1 MNITIKIIPDAGSN
15 SLTFS
20 KNFRIFSIP
29 DPVKGIT
36 SITDILE
43 DIESTS
49 PGVIDLANLKR
60 HFRYSTN
67 NIDWSL
73 WYQFTPVSIDPNGLN
88 VITDID
94 LDPDLEIYVQI
105 KYEYDDGSFE
115 ELASPLIINEIKIRA
130 LKNDPGLPS
139 VITPPVFCTD
149 EKCPALIFEREAA
162 FRPYQVDSAIGIYKE
177 LSFHTNKIFGH
188 EVVYFRTVPESD
200 SGDYIF
206 KEWTLYKNVDRK
218 CIKILVPDNNFP
230 DNKPTFSEFGIDFE
244 VPFEVHIDHKYF
256 QTIFGNES
264 EPRKR
269 DFLYFPLIN
278 RMFEIQGSYLHRGF
292 MMTPSFWKIQ
302 LYKFNPNIDML
313 MKDADRQYMD
323 NIITS
328 AEELFAEEVKD
339 DIEDATMPEQYET
352 ISKKYDITRGS
363 IHPDLMI
370 KNIKFNFN
378 YAPLMENYYDLSGIE
393 ASTNNYFLTSD
404 SPLLSTSQELIET
417 AGTVDDKKTFQVIRA
432 YQDSDIFI
440 TWQNNALMT
449 NDKNVLGINV
459 KYLRVRGPFDTIPD
473 HIGQSESGRYLQLE
487 AYKDLS
493 FSTQRN
499 IMIGQ
504 VDGKDATTLKLRET
518 SIVYNRKPEFGLS
531 GSYIDN
537 LSFTCLFNIPS
548 DAEIV
553 SMIKGYDNES
563 ESGLYI
569 YAQFNKYFG
578 SSNEGDL
585 ILNVKINNIEKT
597 YTITNFKSGNWYGTV
612 VSVSNEFKQIGIYL
626 YDIIEDVSDLSNHSD
641 FKKVFENISSMEPQS
656 FNIDQPYNIPTSKL
670 KIANLRLFKTMI
682 KEEQHDFILSQQ
694 FVKDESML
702 LLIDN
707 CRPQIKVP
715 FITRNR

>member
-1 MNITIKIIPDAGSN
+1 MNATIKIIPEAGSN
-15 SLTFS
+15 NLTFS

-29 DPVKGIT
+29 DPIKGII
-36 SITDILE
+36 SIVDILE
-43 DIESTS
+43 DIETVS
-49 PGVIDLANLKR
+49 PNALDLTNLGR
-60 HFRYSTN
+60 YFRYSTN

-73 WYQFTPVSIDPNGLN
+73 WYRFTPIDIDPTGLDI
-88 VITDID
+88 ITDIE
-94 LDPDLEIYVQI
+94 LDPANLVYIQI
-105 KYEYDDGSFE
+105 KYEYDDGTFE
-115 ELASPLIINEIKIRA
+115 ELLSPLLINEIKIRA
-130 LKNDPGLPS
+130 ALNDPGLPS
-139 VITPPVFCTD
+139 VIAPLVICSD

-162 FRPYQVDSAIGIYKE
+162 FRPYQVDSAIGIFKE

-230 DNKPTFSEFGIDFE
+230 DNKPKFSEFGIDFE
-244 VPFEVHIDHKYF
+244 VPFEVHMDHRYF
-256 QTIFGNES
+256 QSIFGNES

-278 RMFEIQGSYLHRGF
+278 RMFEIQGSYLHRSF
-292 MMTPSFWKIQ
+292 MMEPTYWKIQ

-313 MKDADRQYMD
+313 MRDTDRQYMD

-328 AEELFAEEVKD
+328 AEELFAEEVTG
-339 DIEDATMPEQYET
+339 DIENATIPKQYKT
-352 ISKKYDITRGS
+352 ISTRFDITRGS
-363 IHPDLMI
+363 IHPDLKI

-404 SPLLSTSQELIET
+404 SPLLSTSQELIT
-417 AGTVDDKKTFQVIRA
+417 DFGTIEDKKTFSVVRA
-432 YQDSDIFI
+432 YQDSDIFR

-449 NDKNVLGINV
+449 NDKNVLGINI

-493 FSTQRN
+493 FKTQRN
-499 IMIGQ
+499 VMTGQ
-504 VDGKDATTLKLRET
+504 VDLRDAITLKLRET
-518 SIVYNRKPEFGLS
+518 SIVYNEKPEFGLS
-531 GSYIDN
+531 GTGVDN
-537 LSFTCLFNIPS
+537 LSYTCIFNIPPDS
-548 DAEIV
+548 EIV
-553 SMIKGYDNES
+553 SLIKGYDNES
-563 ESGLYI
+563 ESGIYI

-578 SSNEGDL
+578 NLDEGDL
-585 ILNVKINNIEKT
+585 ILNVRINNIEKT
-597 YTITNFKSGNWYGTV
+597 YTVINFKSNNWYGVV
-612 VSVSNEFKQIGIYL
+612 VSVSNEFKQMGVYL
-626 YDIIEDVSDLSNHSD
+626 YDIIEDTSDLSNHSD
-641 FKKVFENISSMEPQS
+641 FKKIFENISSMTPQS
-656 FNIDQPYNIPTSKL
+656 FKINQPYNIPTSKL
-670 KIANLRLFKTMI
+670 KIANIRLFKTMI

-694 FVKDESML
+694 FIKDESML

-715 FITRNR
+715 FITQNR

>member
-1 MNITIKIIPDAGSN
+1 MNATIKIIPDADSN
-15 SLTFS
+15 NLTFS

-29 DPVKGIT
+29 DPIQGIT
-36 SITDILE
+36 SIVDILE
-43 DIESTS
+43 DVETSS
-49 PGVIDLANLKR
+49 PGVLDLANLTR
-60 HFRYSTN
+60 YFRYSTN

-73 WYQFTPVSIDPNGLN
+73 WYEFTPTSLDPNGLAG
-88 VITDID
+88 ITDIE
-94 LDPDLEIYVQI
+94 LDPNHPVYIQI

-115 ELASPLIINEIKIRA
+115 ELAAPLIINEIKIRA
-130 LKNDPGLPS
+130 AKFDPGLPN
-139 VITPPVFCTD
+139 VITPPVACSD

-162 FRPYQVDSAIGIYKE
+162 FRPYQVDSAIGIFKE

-230 DNKPTFSEFGIDFE
+230 DNKPKFSEFGIDFE
-244 VPFEVHIDHKYF
+244 VPFEVHIDHRYF
-256 QTIFGNES
+256 QSIFGTDS

-278 RMFEIQGSYLHRGF
+278 RMFEIQGSYLHRSF
-292 MMTPSFWKIQ
+292 MMAPSYWKIQ

-313 MKDADRQYMD
+313 MKDENRQFMD

-328 AEELFAEEVKD
+328 AEELFAEEVQD
-339 DIEDATMPEQYET
+339 DIKDAKMPEQYET
-352 ISKKYDITRGS
+352 ISRKYDITRGS
-363 IHPDLMI
+363 IHPDLKI

-404 SPLLSTSQELIET
+404 SPLLSTSQELVT
-417 AGTVDDKKTFQVIRA
+417 VNGTVDDKKTFDVVRA
-432 YQDSDIFI
+432 YQGSDIFK
-440 TWQNNALMT
+440 TWQNNSLMT
-449 NDKNVLGINV
+449 NDKNVSGINV

-493 FSTQRN
+493 FTTQRN
-499 IMIGQ
+499 IMTSSINGE
-504 VDGKDATTLKLRET
+504 DAVTLKLRET
-518 SIVYNRKPEFGLS
+518 SIIYNRTPEFGLS
-531 GSYIDN
+531 GAGIDN
-537 LSFTCLFNIPS
+537 LSYTCLFNIPADS
-548 DAEIV
+548 QIV
-553 SMIKGYDNES
+553 SLIKGYDNES
-563 ESGLYI
+563 ESGIYI

-578 SSNEGDL
+578 SSPEGDL
-585 ILNVKINNIEKT
+585 ILNIKINNVEKT
-597 YTITNFKSGNWYGTV
+597 YTIVNFKSDNWYGIV
-612 VSVSNEFKQIGIYL
+612 ISVSNEFKQMGVYL
-626 YDIIEDVSDLSNHSD
+626 YDIIEDQTDLSNHSD
-641 FKKVFENISSMEPQS
+641 FKKVYENISSMNPLS
-656 FNIDQPYNIPTSKL
+656 FKVDQPYNIPTSNL
-670 KIANLRLFKTMI
+670 KIANVRLFRTMI

-694 FVKDESML
+694 FIKDESML

>member
-1 MNITIKIIPDAGSN
+1 MNITIKIIPEAGSN
-15 SLTFS
+15 NLTFS
-20 KNFRIFSIP
+20 KNFRIFSIAEP
-29 DPVKGIT
+29 IRGIT
-36 SITDILE
+36 GIVDILE
-43 DIESTS
+43 DLEISS
-49 PGVIDLANLKR
+49 SSGVDISNLKR
-60 HFRYSTN
+60 FFRYSCN

-73 WYQFTPVSIDPNGLN
+73 WYGFTPISIDPNGLDS
-88 VITDID
+88 IKDIE
-94 LDPDLEIYVQI
+94 LDPEQCIHIEI
-105 KYEYDDGSFE
+105 KYEYDDGTFE
-115 ELASPLIINEIKIRA
+115 ELDSVIQIDEIKIRG
-130 LKNDPGLPS
+130 KRNDPGLPN
-139 VITPPVFCTD
+139 VLTPEIACTD
-149 EKCPALIFEREAA
+149 EKCPALIFEREAS

-218 CIKILVPDNNFP
+218 CVKILVPDNNFP
-230 DNKPTFSEFGIDFE
+230 DNKPKFSEFGIDFE
-244 VPFEVHIDHKYF
+244 VPFEIHIDHRYF

-292 MMTPSFWKIQ
+292 MMEPSYWKIQ

-313 MKDADRQYMD
+313 MKDENRQYMD

-328 AEELFAEEVKD
+328 AEELFAEEVKE

-352 ISKKYDITRGS
+352 ISRKYDITRGS
-363 IHPDLMI
+363 IHPDLKI

-393 ASTNNYFLTSD
+393 ATLNLYDLTSG
-404 SPLLSTSQELIET
+404 SPLLSTSQEVVT
-417 AGTVDDKKTFQVIRA
+417 VQGTVNNKKQFEVIRA
-432 YQDSDIFI
+432 YQESPIFK
-440 TWQNNALMT
+440 TWQNNSLMT
-449 NDKNVLGINV
+449 NDKNVLGIDV

-499 IMIGQ
+499 IMINDPGGAQPQ
-504 VDGKDATTLKLRET
+504 VGLKLRET
-518 SIVYNRKPEFGLS
+518 SIVYNRLPEFGTEE
-531 GSYIDN
+531 IDN
-537 LSFTCLFNIPS
+537 LSYTSMFNVPS
-548 DAEIV
+548 DSEIV
-553 SMIKGYDNES
+553 SFINGYDNES
-563 ESGLYI
+563 QSGLYV
-569 YAQFNKYFG
+569 YAQFNKYT
-578 SSNEGDL
+578 NDEPEGDL
-585 ILNVKINNIEKT
+585 ILNIKVNDILKT
-597 YTITNFKSGNWYGTV
+597 YTLSGFESGKWHSTV
-612 VSVSNEFKQIGIYL
+612 ISISNEFNQMGVYVYKT
-626 YDIIEDVSDLSNHSD
+626 IEDPSDLSNHSD
-641 FKKVFENISSMEPQS
+641 FSKIFENISSMQDQS
-656 FNIDQPYNIPTSKL
+656 FKLDQPYTIPTSNL
-670 KIANLRLFKTMI
+670 KISNIRLFKTMI

-694 FVKDESML
+694 FIKDESML

-707 CRPQIKVP
+707 CRPQVKVP

>member
-1 MNITIKIIPDAGSN
+1 MNATIKIIPDAGSN
-15 SLTFS
+15 NLTFS

-29 DPVKGIT
+29 DPIQGIL
-36 SITDILE
+36 SIVDILE
-43 DIESTS
+43 DIETVS
-49 PGVIDLANLKR
+49 PDALDLTYLKR
-60 HFRYSTN
+60 YFRYSTN

-73 WYQFTPVSIDPNGLN
+73 WYGFTPTSIDPSGLDS
-88 VITDID
+88 ITDIE
-94 LDPDLEIYVQI
+94 LDPNDHVYIQI
-105 KYEYDDGSFE
+105 KYEYDDGTFE
-115 ELASPLIINEIKIRA
+115 ELSSPLLINEIKIRA
-130 LKNDPGLPS
+130 ALNDPGLPS
-139 VITPPVFCTD
+139 VITPPVACSD

-230 DNKPTFSEFGIDFE
+230 DNKPKFSEFGIDFE
-244 VPFEVHIDHKYF
+244 VPFEVHIDHRYF
-256 QTIFGNES
+256 QSIFGNES

-278 RMFEIQGSYLHRGF
+278 RMFEIQGSSLHRSF
-292 MMTPSFWKIQ
+292 MMEPSYWKIQ

-313 MKDADRQYMD
+313 MKDDNRQYMD

-352 ISKKYDITRGS
+352 ISKAYDITRGS
-363 IHPDLMI
+363 IHPDLKI

-404 SPLLSTSQELIET
+404 SPLLSTSQELVLDN
-417 AGTVDDKKTFQVIRA
+417 GTVDDKKTFNVVRA
-432 YQDSDIFI
+432 YQDSDIFK

-493 FSTQRN
+493 FNTQRD
-499 IMIGQ
+499 IMTGT

-518 SIVYNRKPEFGLS
+518 SIVYNRKPEFGLA
-531 GSYIDN
+531 GTNNDN
-537 LSFTCLFNIPS
+537 LSYTCLFNIPTDS
-548 DAEIV
+548 EIV
-553 SMIKGYDNES
+553 SLIKGYDNES

-578 SSNEGDL
+578 SSEEGDL
-585 ILNVKINNIEKT
+585 ILNVKINTIEKT
-597 YTITNFKSGNWYGTV
+597 YTITNFKANNWYGAV

-626 YDIIEDVSDLSNHSD
+626 YDIVEDVSDLSNHSD
-641 FKKVFENISSMEPQS
+641 FKKVFENISSMTPQS
-656 FNIDQPYNIPTSKL
+656 FKIDQPYNIPTSKL
-670 KIANLRLFKTMI
+670 KIANVRLFRTMI

-694 FVKDESML
+694 FIKDESML

>member
-1 MNITIKIIPDAGSN
+1 MNATIKIIPEAGSN
-15 SLTFS
+15 NLTFS

-29 DPVKGIT
+29 DPIQGIT
-36 SITDILE
+36 SIVDILE
-43 DIESTS
+43 DIETVS
-49 PGVIDLANLKR
+49 PDALDLTYLKR
-60 HFRYSTN
+60 YFRYSTN

-73 WYQFTPVSIDPNGLN
+73 WYGFTPTSLDPAGLDN
-88 VITDID
+88 ITDIE
-94 LDPDLEIYVQI
+94 LDPDTHVYIQI
-105 KYEYDDGSFE
+105 KYEYDDGTFE
-115 ELASPLIINEIKIRA
+115 ELVSPLLINEIKIRA
-130 LKNDPGLPS
+130 ALNDPGLPS
-139 VITPPVFCTD
+139 VITPPVTCSD

-230 DNKPTFSEFGIDFE
+230 DNKPKFSEFGIDFE
-244 VPFEVHIDHKYF
+244 VPFEVHIDHRYF
-256 QTIFGNES
+256 QSIFGTES

-278 RMFEIQGSYLHRGF
+278 RMFEIQGSYLHRSF
-292 MMTPSFWKIQ
+292 MMEPSYWKIQ

-363 IHPDLMI
+363 IHPDLKI

-404 SPLLSTSQELIET
+404 SPLLSTSQELVSDN
-417 AGTVDDKKTFQVIRA
+417 GTVDDKKTFNVVRA
-432 YQDSDIFI
+432 YQNSDIFT

-493 FSTQRN
+493 FKTQRD
-499 IMIGQ
+499 IMTGT
-504 VDGKDATTLKLRET
+504 VDGKDAVTLKLRET
-518 SIVYNRKPEFGLS
+518 SIVYNRKPEFGLAGTS
-531 GSYIDN
+531 IDN
-537 LSFTCLFNIPS
+537 LSYTCLFNVPS
-548 DAEIV
+548 DSEIV
-553 SMIKGYDNES
+553 SLIKGYDNES
-563 ESGLYI
+563 ESGIYI

-578 SSNEGDL
+578 SSDEGDL
-585 ILNVKINNIEKT
+585 ILNVKLNTIEKT
-597 YTITNFKSGNWYGTV
+597 YTITNFKSNSWYGAV
-612 VSVSNEFKQIGIYL
+612 ISVSNEFKQIGIYL
-626 YDIIEDVSDLSNHSD
+626 YDIIEDVSDISNHSD
-641 FKKVFENISSMEPQS
+641 FKKVFENISSMTPQT
-656 FNIDQPYNIPTSKL
+656 FNIEQPYNIPTSKL
-670 KIANLRLFKTMI
+670 KIANVRLFRTMI

-694 FVKDESML
+694 FIKDESML